1 MNDATTVISIV
12 SLIFNLLIILVQAKI
27 KGELSEL
34 KAHMYQNFA
43 TKVDLYHMVRRNENG
58 K

>member
-1 MNDATTVISIV
+1 MNDLSTVISIIGIG
-12 SLIFNLLIILVQAKI
+12 LNLLIMLIQAKT

-43 TKVDLYHMVRRNENG
+43 TKKDVHYMVNQNAKRT
-58 K
+58 